1 MKILYL
7 NFDRGIP
14 VLGDKGA
21 SVHVRAFVTAASR
34 LGHEVVLACASLG
47 EGNPPPPAR
56 NILLAYETQSAP
68 AGGLDKTIQRELA
81 KLAYD
86 RAASARVLQAL
97 EAIKFVPDI
106 IYERHA
112 LFHRA
117 GVEIAARLGVP
128 RLLEVNAPL
137 VEEQRTFRG
146 LCLETEARAAEIDS
160 YRGADAVIAV
170 SEAVCGYVSEVLRD
184 SNRVHVVPNGV
195 DLSLF
200 AAADER
206 RAEMRGRLGFGSGP
220 VIGFI
225 GSFKPWHGVTSL
237 LEAFAS
243 LKAAHPCIHLLAV
256 GDGPEREA
264 VHARA
269 AAFGLADQVV
279 MPGRIPHSSVPDWLS
294 AMDLTVAPYQPQ
306 PNFYFSPLK
315 IVESMAA
322 GRPVVA
328 PNIGQIPELIEDGV
342 TGRLYGAD
350 GSDLS
355 NVLRELVEDPA
366 ALVAMGKRARDG
378 AASFDW
384 TAVVARILT
393 LVPRVRMRKAAA

>member
-21 SVHVRAFVTAASR
+21 SVHVRAFVAAASR
-34 LGHEVVLACASLG
+34 LGHEVLLACASLG

-56 NILLAYETQSAP
+56 IIHVDFQVDSTPTGE
-68 AGGLDKTIQRELA
+68 LDKTTRSELA

-86 RAASARVLQAL
+86 RSAPSRVWRAL
-97 EAIKFVPDI
+97 EAAEFVPDI
-106 IYERHA
+106 VYERHA

-117 GVEIAARLGVP
+117 GVEIATRLGVP

-137 VEEQRTFRG
+137 VHEQRTFRG
-146 LCLETEARAAEIDS
+146 LSMESEARAAEADS
-160 YRGADAVIAV
+160 YHGADAVIAV
-170 SEAVCGYVSEVLRD
+170 SEAVGEHVSEVLGSRG
-184 SNRVHVVPNGV
+184 RVHVVPNGV

-200 AAADER
+200 AS
-206 RAEMRGRLGFGSGP
+206 AEQRGAEIRGRLGLGSAP

-225 GSFKPWHGVTSL
+225 GSFKPWHGVLPL

-243 LKAAHPCIHLLAV
+243 LLLVHPDARLLAV
-256 GDGPEREA
+256 GDGPEREM
-264 VHARA
+264 VRARA
-269 AAFGLADQVV
+269 EALGLADQVTL
-279 MPGRIPHSSVPDWLS
+279 PGRTAHTDIPDWLS

-306 PNFYFSPLK
+306 SDFYFSPLK

-322 GRPVVA
+322 GRAVA
-328 PNIGQIPELIEDGV
+328 APGLGQIPRLIENGV
-342 TGRLYGAD
+342 TGRLYRPD
-350 GSDLS
+350 GNDLS
-355 NVLRELVEDPA
+355 LVLRELIDDRV
-366 ALVAMGKRARDG
+366 ALAAMGERARSR

-384 TAVVARILT
+384 TAVVARILA
-393 LVPRVRMRKAAA
+393 LAPAMRRQEAAA

>member
-21 SVHVRAFVTAASR
+21 SVHVRAFAAAASR
-34 LGHEVVLACASLG
+34 LGHETVLACASLG

-56 NILLAYETQSAP
+56 IINLDYEAKGEP
-68 AGGLDKTIQRELA
+68 AAELDKAIQRERA
-81 KLAYD
+81 KLTYD
-86 RAASARVLQAL
+86 QAVPSRMLRAL
-97 EAIKFVPDI
+97 EAAKFVPDI

-117 GVEIAARLGVP
+117 GVEIAARLRVP

-146 LCLETEARAAEIDS
+146 LSMETEARAAELNS
-160 YRGADAVIAV
+160 YRGADAIIAV
-170 SEAVCGYVSEVLRD
+170 SEAVGEHVSKVLGRPD
-184 SNRVHVVPNGV
+184 RVHVVPNGV

-200 AAADER
+200 TAQDDR
-206 RAEMRGRLGFGSGP
+206 RAEIRKRLELGSGP

-225 GSFKPWHGVTSL
+225 GSFKPWHGVLAL

-243 LKAAHPCIHLLAV
+243 LRSAHPGIRLLAV
-256 GDGPEREA
+256 GDGPERET
-264 VHARA
+264 VRARA
-269 AAFGLADQVV
+269 YALGIADQVIL
-279 MPGRIPHSSVPDWLS
+279 PGRTPHTNIPEWLS

-306 PNFYFSPLK
+306 PDFYFSPLK

-322 GRPVVA
+322 GRPVAA
-328 PNIGQIPELIEDGV
+328 PAVGQILQLIEDGV
-342 TGRLYGAD
+342 TGRLYRPD

-355 NVLRELVEDPA
+355 HVLHELIDDRA
-366 ALVAMGKRARDG
+366 ALAAMGERARDR
-378 AASFDW
+378 ATSFDW
-384 TAVVARILT
+384 TAVVARILALAPT
-393 LVPRVRMRKAAA
+393 VGVQEAAA

>member
-21 SVHVRAFVTAASR
+21 SVHVRAFVAAASR
-34 LGHEVVLACASLG
+34 LGHEIALACASLG

-56 NILLAYETQSAP
+56 IIDLGYVTKGAP
-68 AGGLDKTIQRELA
+68 APDLDKTIQRELA
-81 KLAYD
+81 RLTYD
-86 RAASARVLQAL
+86 QAVPSRVLRAV
-97 EAIKFVPDI
+97 EAAKFVPDI
-106 IYERHA
+106 VYERHA

-117 GVEIAARLGVP
+117 GVEIAARLRVP

-146 LCLETEARAAEIDS
+146 LSMETEARAAELDS
-160 YRGADAVIAV
+160 YRGADTIIAV
-170 SEAVCGYVSEVLRD
+170 SEAVAAHVSEVLGRSD
-184 SNRVHVVPNGV
+184 RVHVVPNGV

-200 AAADER
+200 TARDER
-206 RAEMRGRLGFGSGP
+206 RPEIRKRLELGSGP

-225 GSFKPWHGVTSL
+225 GSFKPWHGVLSL

-243 LKAAHPCIHLLAV
+243 LRSAHPGIRLLAV

-264 VHARA
+264 VRARA
-269 AAFGLADQVV
+269 NALGLADQVIL
-279 MPGRIPHSSVPDWLS
+279 PGRTAHTNIPEWLS

-306 PNFYFSPLK
+306 PEFYFSPLK
-315 IVESMAA
+315 ILESMAA
-322 GRPVVA
+322 GRPVAA
-328 PNIGQIPELIEDGV
+328 PAVGQIQRLIEDGM
-342 TGRLYGAD
+342 TGRLYRPD

-355 NVLRELVEDPA
+355 QVLHELIDDRV
-366 ALVAMGKRARDG
+366 ALVAMGERARDR
-378 AASFDW
+378 ATSFDW
-384 TAVVARILT
+384 TAVVARILALAPT
-393 LVPRVRMRKAAA
+393 VGVQEAAA